1 MKNNIFK
8 SRRFKHGTLATVMT
22 IVFVAAVVLVNV
34 IATILL
40 DKFPLSLDLTKDKS
54 FQMADD
60 SKEFLKNL
68 DTDVRIHVLMDENDL
83 TGSSDFYITQI
94 HTVLKQCTQYSGKV
108 SLDFINFE
116 KHPSYG
122 TNKDGSYKYGTALQS
137 GNIIIESDLRHKI
150 ISSIQDLVDFDSYG
164 YTVTGSHAESSI
176 LGAIVNVTDKKPVK
190 VANLTGFREGGAAG
204 LVSVMEQNSYT
215 FEDVNLLTTDIP
227 DDVDMLLIAAP
238 TVDYTQKEIDK
249 IEKFLANNDDY
260 GKNLIY
266 IASPDQEKL
275 PILEGYLKN
284 DWNLE
289 IGDGVIMET
298 DTDNIYMGF
307 GINPSYTLQSLTGN
321 LFTDNLPDYSSTP
334 VFMPAAVPVKGL
346 NEDTTKAII
355 RSSEKC
361 ILQPDGADE
370 SWDYTK
376 ETQQAFDTAVA
387 STRSRYKNG
396 TDYVESKVVAFGSSL
411 FFDETVLKRAMFSNG
426 DFTIEMFN
434 TLAGKESNT
443 LNILDKT
450 ENADTLGV
458 TANAVSTVRLIFM
471 LIIPILTFAIGLIVW
486 LRRKNK

>member
-40 DKFPLSLDLTKDKS
+40 EKFPLSLDLTKDQS

-68 DTDVRIHVLMDENDL
+68 DTEVQIHVLMEENNL
-83 TGSSDFYITQI
+83 TGSGDFYVTQI

-116 KHPSYG
+116 KRPSYG
-122 TNKDGSYKYGTALQS
+122 KNEDGSYKYGQALQS
-137 GNIIIESDLRHKI
+137 GNIIIEATVDNNLRYKI
-150 ISSIQDLVDFDSYG
+150 IDSVNDFVDYDSY
-164 YTVTGSHAESSI
+164 YNITGSHAESDIMS
-176 LGAIVNVTDKKPVK
+176 AIVSVTDKNPIK
-190 VANLTGFREGGAAG
+190 VANLTGFRENGAAG

-215 FEDVNLLTTDIP
+215 FVDVNILTEEIP

-238 TVDYTQKEIDK
+238 TVDYTQQEIDK

-260 GKNLIY
+260 GRNLIY
-266 IASPDQEKL
+266 IASYEQEKL

-284 DWNLE
+284 DWNIE
-289 IGDGVIMET
+289 IGEGIVMET
-298 DTDNIYMGF
+298 DQRNMYGGWF
-307 GINPSYTLQSLTGN
+307 YTLQSLTGN
-321 LFTDNLPDYSSTP
+321 MFTDNLPNYAETP
-334 VFMPAAVPVKGL
+334 VYMPAAVPVKGL
-346 NEDTTKAII
+346 NADTTKSLISTADT
-355 RSSEKC
+355 C
-361 ILQPDGADE
+361 VLQPENAGED
-370 SWDYTK
+370 WDYTK
-376 ETQQAFDTAVA
+376 ETQQSFDTAVA

-396 TDYVESKVVAFGSSL
+396 TDYVESNVIAFGSEG
-411 FFDETVLKRAMFSNG
+411 FFIEEALKMSGFGNG
-426 DFTIEMFN
+426 DFTIQMFN

-450 ENADTLGV
+450 ENTDTLGV
-458 TANAVSTVRLIFM
+458 TDNVVSTIRLIFM
-471 LIIPILTFAIGLIVW
+471 IIVPIVTFAIGLIVW